1 MLAGVNS
8 TSTNAPAVVADRPA
22 TFRDVFAVAEFR
34 VLFASFGVFMIG
46 ETVKMLALSVLVYER
61 TGSGLL
67 AALAY
72 VTGFLP
78 HALGGLFLLALA
90 DRWPARALIVGY
102 DLVRLA
108 MVAVLATGAL
118 SPGAMLGLV
127 AVVGLFGPV
136 SSASRT
142 ALLPEVLDGD
152 AYVLGRSLLTVA
164 AGGTQVA
171 GFALGGLLL
180 GLVGPYGA
188 LWLTAVTC
196 GLSALLV
203 RVGLA
208 RRPARARSG
217 QAGDDPASGG
227 AVRETLRVNR
237 QLLADRRIRGLLLA
251 QWLPGSLLVGA
262 EGVAVPY
269 AADLG
274 PGASAGVLLMA
285 GAGGM
290 LVGDLLVGRFVA
302 PARRER
308 WSPWLALLLGV
319 PLVVFLAARRRPPR
333 WRPGPAPADAA
344 HRWGPALPVAVW
356 LVLSYATPLAV
367 PASDWGRTVTPVELV
382 VTLLVAFA
390 VNALLEEVFYRRWL
404 QTRWESMLGR
414 WPAIVLASLVWA
426 VWHVAIQGSG
436 RPAVDLATVLVNH
449 GVLGLFLGYLW
460 SRYRRMWPLLVVHGA
475 LNAMPTLTGL

>member
-1 MLAGVNS
+1 MNDTTITA
-8 TSTNAPAVVADRPA
+8 TAVRADRPA
-22 TFRDVFAVAEFR
+22 TFRDVFAVTEFR
-34 VLFASFGVFMIG
+34 VLFGSFGIFMIG

-78 HALGGLFLLALA
+78 HALGGIFLLALA
-90 DRWPARALIVGY
+90 DRWPARTLIVGY
-102 DLVRLA
+102 DLLRLA
-108 MVAVLATGAL
+108 LVAVLATGVLAP
-118 SPGAMLGLV
+118 SVMLGLV
-127 AVVGLFGPV
+127 AVVALFGPV
-136 SSASRT
+136 SSASRA
-142 ALLPEVLDGD
+142 ALLPEMLHGD

-171 GFALGGLLL
+171 GFAVGGLLL

-188 LWLTAVTC
+188 LWLTALTC

-203 RVGLA
+203 RLGLG
-208 RRPARARSG
+208 RRPARARTSPARARTSPAR
-217 QAGDDPASGG
+217 AGSSPARAGTGPAPRNAGG

-237 QLLADRRIRGLLLA
+237 ELLGDRRIRGLLLA

-290 LVGDLLVGRFVA
+290 LVGDLVVGRFVA

-308 WSPWLALLLGV
+308 WTPWLALLLGV
-319 PLVVFLAARRRPPR
+319 PMLVFLTQPALVPAAALFAVATAGFAYQLGLARRFLDAVPEQRR
-333 WRPGPAPADAA
+333 GQAFGLVSTGMMAAQGLAAAGAGGLSEVLSPGVVMAVAGAA
-344 HRWGPALPVAVW
+344 SIAATLALWPVLKPVA
-356 LVLSYATPLAV
+356 
-367 PASDWGRTVTPVELV
+367 R
-382 VTLLVAFA
+382 
-390 VNALLEEVFYRRWL
+390 
-404 QTRWESMLGR
+404 
-414 WPAIVLASLVWA
+414 
-426 VWHVAIQGSG
+426 
-436 RPAVDLATVLVNH
+436 
-449 GVLGLFLGYLW
+449 
-460 SRYRRMWPLLVVHGA
+460 
-475 LNAMPTLTGL
+475 

>member
-1 MLAGVNS
+1 MNS
-8 TSTNAPAVVADRPA
+8 TSTTAAQGAAERPA
-22 TFRDVFAVAEFR
+22 TFRDVFAVSEFR
-34 VLFASFGVFMIG
+34 VIFASFSVFMIG

-78 HALGGLFLLALA
+78 HALGGVFLLALA
-90 DRWPARALIVGY
+90 DRWPARAMMVGY
-102 DLVRLA
+102 DLLRMV
-108 MVAVLATGAL
+108 MVAVLAVGAL
-118 SPGAMLGLV
+118 SPSAMLGLV
-127 AVVGLFGPV
+127 AVVALFGPV
-136 SSASRT
+136 SNAART
-142 ALLPEVLDGD
+142 ALLPEVLHGD
-152 AYVLGRSLLTVA
+152 AYVLGRSLLSVA
-164 AGGTQVA
+164 SGGTQVA
-171 GFALGGLLL
+171 GFAVGGLLL

-203 RVGLA
+203 RTGLT
-208 RRPARARSG
+208 RRPARIHYAPMTTDKPAR
-217 QAGDDPASGG
+217 G

-237 QLLADRRIRGLLLA
+237 SLLADRRIRGLLLA

-308 WSPWLALLLGV
+308 WTPWLALLLGV
-319 PLVVFLAARRRPPR
+319 PMLAFVARPSLVPAAALFAVATAGFAYQLGLARRFLDAVPEGRRGQAFGLVSTGMMAMQGLAAA
-333 WRPGPAPADAA
+333 GA
-344 HRWGPALPVAVW
+344 GAL
-356 LVLSYATPLAV
+356 S
-367 PASDWGRTVTPVELV
+367 E
-382 VTLLVAFA
+382 
-390 VNALLEEVFYRRWL
+390 
-404 QTRWESMLGR
+404 
-414 WPAIVLASLVWA
+414 VLAPGLVMALAGAASATATLILWPVLA
-426 VWHVAIQGSG
+426 PTG
-436 RPAVDLATVLVNH
+436 RPRSV
-449 GVLGLFLGYLW
+449 
-460 SRYRRMWPLLVVHGA
+460 GA
-475 LNAMPTLTGL
+475 GGAAA

>member
-1 MLAGVNS
+1 MS
-8 TSTNAPAVVADRPA
+8 APKVADRPA
-22 TFRDVFAVAEFR
+22 TFRDVFAVTEFR
-34 VLFASFGVFMIG
+34 VVFASYGIFMIG

-102 DLVRLA
+102 DLVRLV
-108 MVAVLATGAL
+108 MVVVLATGAL
-118 SPGAMLGLV
+118 SPSAMLGLV
-127 AVVGLFGPV
+127 AVVALFGPV

-142 ALLPEVLDGD
+142 ALLPEMLRGD

-171 GFALGGLLL
+171 GFAVGGLLL

-188 LWLTAVTC
+188 LWLTAATC

-203 RVGLA
+203 RFGLTHRPGRVG
-208 RRPARARSG
+208 R
-217 QAGDDPASGG
+217 AGDGPRAG
-227 AVRETLRVNR
+227 AFRETLRVNR
-237 QLLADRRIRGLLLA
+237 QLLTDRRIRGLLLA

-290 LVGDLLVGRFVA
+290 LVGDLLVGRFMA

-308 WSPWLALLLGV
+308 WTPWLALLLGV
-319 PLVVFLAARRRPPR
+319 PMLAFLARPALLPAAALFAVATAGFAYQLGLARRFLDAVPEARRGQAFGLVSTGMMAAQGLAAAGAGALSEVLAPGVVMAGAGAASLLATLVLWPILAPGGRRHPARPAEPTPTA
-333 WRPGPAPADAA
+333 PGPAVTAD
-344 HRWGPALPVAVW
+344 H
-356 LVLSYATPLAV
+356 
-367 PASDWGRTVTPVELV
+367 
-382 VTLLVAFA
+382 
-390 VNALLEEVFYRRWL
+390 
-404 QTRWESMLGR
+404 
-414 WPAIVLASLVWA
+414 
-426 VWHVAIQGSG
+426 
-436 RPAVDLATVLVNH
+436 
-449 GVLGLFLGYLW
+449 
-460 SRYRRMWPLLVVHGA
+460 
-475 LNAMPTLTGL
+475 

>member
-1 MLAGVNS
+1 MA
-8 TSTNAPAVVADRPA
+8 AERQA

-34 VLFASFGVFMIG
+34 VLFTSFGVFMIG

-108 MVAVLATGAL
+108 MVAVLATGVL
-118 SPGAMLGLV
+118 SPAAMLGLV

-188 LWLTAVTC
+188 LWLTALTC

-208 RRPARARSG
+208 ARPARSQPTRARS
-217 QAGDDPASGG
+217 ARSWLTRSRLAPAATGATTTDEPVAAGG
-227 AVRETLRVNR
+227 AVRETMRVNR

-308 WSPWLALLLGV
+308 WTPWLALLLGV
-319 PLVVFLAARRRPPR
+319 PMLAFLAQPALVPAAALFAVATAGFAYQLGLARRFLDAVPEARRGQAFGLLSTGLMAAQGLAAAGGGALSEVVAPGVVMAIAGAASVAATLILWPVLNPAAAR
-333 WRPGPAPADAA
+333 QPMRPGTVGAAAD
-344 HRWGPALPVAVW
+344 R
-356 LVLSYATPLAV
+356 
-367 PASDWGRTVTPVELV
+367 
-382 VTLLVAFA
+382 
-390 VNALLEEVFYRRWL
+390 
-404 QTRWESMLGR
+404 
-414 WPAIVLASLVWA
+414 
-426 VWHVAIQGSG
+426 
-436 RPAVDLATVLVNH
+436 
-449 GVLGLFLGYLW
+449 
-460 SRYRRMWPLLVVHGA
+460 
-475 LNAMPTLTGL
+475 

>member
-1 MLAGVNS
+1 M
-8 TSTNAPAVVADRPA
+8 ADRPA

-78 HALGGLFLLALA
+78 HALGGVFLLALA
-90 DRWPARALIVGY
+90 DRWPARALIAGY

-108 MVAVLATGAL
+108 MVAVLATGVL
-118 SPGAMLGLV
+118 PPGAMLGLV

-136 SSASRT
+136 SSASRS
-142 ALLPEVLDGD
+142 ALLPEVLHGD
-152 AYVLGRSLLTVA
+152 RYVLGRSLLTVA
-164 AGGTQVA
+164 SGGTQVA

-188 LWLTAVTC
+188 LWLTAATC
-196 GLSALLV
+196 GLSALVV
-203 RVGLA
+203 RIGLA
-208 RRPARARSG
+208 RRPARARPSRVRPVRIRPARPWLTRSRPTTAATG
-217 QAGDDPASGG
+217 PAAGEPVAAGLSVAGPAAASRPAAGPTAGPVTDGRASGG

-274 PGASAGVLLMA
+274 PGGSAGVLLMA

-302 PARRER
+302 PATRER
-308 WSPWLALLLGV
+308 WTPWLALLLGV
-319 PLVVFLAARRRPPR
+319 PMLAFVAQPALVPAAALFAVATGGFAYQLGLARRFLDAVPEARRGQAFGLLSTGLMATQGLAAAGGGALSEVFAPGVVMAVAGAASVAATLTLWPVLRP
-333 WRPGPAPADAA
+333 AAA
-344 HRWGPALPVAVW
+344 HRPIHPDAV
-356 LVLSYATPLAV
+356 
-367 PASDWGRTVTPVELV
+367 
-382 VTLLVAFA
+382 
-390 VNALLEEVFYRRWL
+390 
-404 QTRWESMLGR
+404 
-414 WPAIVLASLVWA
+414 
-426 VWHVAIQGSG
+426 
-436 RPAVDLATVLVNH
+436 
-449 GVLGLFLGYLW
+449 
-460 SRYRRMWPLLVVHGA
+460 GA
-475 LNAMPTLTGL
+475 APDR

>member
-1 MLAGVNS
+1 M
-8 TSTNAPAVVADRPA
+8 NAPRVADRQA

-34 VLFASFGVFMIG
+34 VIFASYGIFIIG

-118 SPGAMLGLV
+118 SPSAMLGLV
-127 AVVGLFGPV
+127 AVVALFGPV

-142 ALLPEVLDGD
+142 ALLPEMLHGD
-152 AYVLGRSLLTVA
+152 TYVLGRSLLTVA

-171 GFALGGLLL
+171 GFAVGGLLL

-188 LWLTAVTC
+188 LWLTAATC

-203 RVGLA
+203 RFGLA
-208 RRPARARSG
+208 HRPARAGRTG
-217 QAGDDPASGG
+217 GGPRAGAF
-227 AVRETLRVNR
+227 RETLRVNR

-274 PGASAGVLLMA
+274 PGANAGILLMA

-308 WSPWLALLLGV
+308 LTPWLALLLGV
-319 PLVVFLAARRRPPR
+319 PMLAFLARPALLPAATLFAVATAGFAYQLGLARRFLDAVPEVRR
-333 WRPGPAPADAA
+333 GQAFGLVSTGMMAAQGLAAAGAGALSEVLAPGVVMAGAGAASIIATLLLWPVLAPGGRRSPALPADPTPTAPAPAVSAD
-344 HRWGPALPVAVW
+344 R
-356 LVLSYATPLAV
+356 
-367 PASDWGRTVTPVELV
+367 
-382 VTLLVAFA
+382 
-390 VNALLEEVFYRRWL
+390 
-404 QTRWESMLGR
+404 
-414 WPAIVLASLVWA
+414 
-426 VWHVAIQGSG
+426 
-436 RPAVDLATVLVNH
+436 
-449 GVLGLFLGYLW
+449 
-460 SRYRRMWPLLVVHGA
+460 
-475 LNAMPTLTGL
+475 

>member
-1 MLAGVNS
+1 MNS
-8 TSTNAPAVVADRPA
+8 TSATAAQAAADRPA

-34 VLFASFGVFMIG
+34 VIFASFSVFMIG

-78 HALGGLFLLALA
+78 HALGGVFLLALA
-90 DRWPARALIVGY
+90 DRWPARAMMVGY
-102 DLVRLA
+102 DLLRMA
-108 MVAVLATGAL
+108 MVAVLAVGAL
-118 SPGAMLGLV
+118 SPSAMLGLV
-127 AVVGLFGPV
+127 AVVALFGPV
-136 SSASRT
+136 SNAART
-142 ALLPEVLDGD
+142 ALLPEVLHGD
-152 AYVLGRSLLTVA
+152 AYVLGRSLLSVA
-164 AGGTQVA
+164 SGGTQVA
-171 GFALGGLLL
+171 GFAVGGLLL

-203 RVGLA
+203 RVGLT
-208 RRPARARSG
+208 RRPARIQYAPTTDKPAR
-217 QAGDDPASGG
+217 G

-237 QLLADRRIRGLLLA
+237 SLLADRRIRGLLLA

-308 WSPWLALLLGV
+308 WTPWLALLLGV
-319 PLVVFLAARRRPPR
+319 PMLAFVARPSLVPAAALFAVATAGFAYQLGLARRFLDAVPEGRRGQAFGLVSTGMMAMQGLAAAGAGALSEVLA
-333 WRPGPAPADAA
+333 PGLVMALAGAA
-344 HRWGPALPVAVW
+344 SATAT
-356 LVLSYATPLAV
+356 LVLWPVLA
-367 PASDWGRTVTPVELV
+367 PTGRTRR
-382 VTLLVAFA
+382 VAA
-390 VNALLEEVFYRRWL
+390 
-404 QTRWESMLGR
+404 
-414 WPAIVLASLVWA
+414 
-426 VWHVAIQGSG
+426 
-436 RPAVDLATVLVNH
+436 
-449 GVLGLFLGYLW
+449 
-460 SRYRRMWPLLVVHGA
+460 
-475 LNAMPTLTGL
+475 

>member
-1 MLAGVNS
+1 MTV
-8 TSTNAPAVVADRPA
+8 TDTRPA
-22 TFRDVFAVAEFR
+22 TYRDVFAVAEFR
-34 VLFASFGVFMIG
+34 VLFGSFGVFLIG

-78 HALGGLFLLALA
+78 HAFGGVFLLALA
-90 DRWPARALIVGY
+90 DRWPPRALIVGY
-102 DLVRLA
+102 DLLRFA
-108 MVAVLATGAL
+108 MVVVLALGVL

-136 SSASRT
+136 SSAART
-142 ALLPEVLDGD
+142 ALLPEVLHGD

-208 RRPARARSG
+208 ARPPRAR
-217 QAGDDPASGG
+217 PGG
-227 AVRETLRVNR
+227 GNAVRETWRVNR
-237 QLLADRRIRGLLLA
+237 ALLADRRVRGLLLA
-251 QWLPGSLLVGA
+251 QWLPGSVLVGA

-269 AADLG
+269 AAGLG
-274 PGASAGVLLMA
+274 VEASAGVLLMA
-285 GAGGM
+285 AAFGM

-302 PARRER
+302 PARREA
-308 WSPWLALLLGV
+308 WTPWLALLLGV
-319 PLVVFLAARRRPPR
+319 PMLAFVARPALWPAAALFAVATAGFAYQLGLARRFLDAVPEERRGQAFGLVSTGLMAVQGLAAAAGGALSEVLA
-333 WRPGPAPADAA
+333 PGTVM
-344 HRWGPALPVAVW
+344 ALAGV
-356 LVLSYATPLAV
+356 
-367 PASDWGRTVTPVELV
+367 
-382 VTLLVAFA
+382 
-390 VNALLEEVFYRRWL
+390 
-404 QTRWESMLGR
+404 
-414 WPAIVLASLVWA
+414 ASLVA
-426 VWHVAIQGSG
+426 
-436 RPAVDLATVLVNH
+436 
-449 GVLGLFLGYLW
+449 
-460 SRYRRMWPLLVVHGA
+460 
-475 LNAMPTLTGL
+475 TLTLWRVLTPPR

>member
-1 MLAGVNS
+1 MGG
-8 TSTNAPAVVADRPA
+8 PALADRPA

-34 VLFASFGVFMIG
+34 AIFASYGIFIIG

-90 DRWPARALIVGY
+90 DRWPARTLIVGY

-108 MVAVLATGAL
+108 VVVVLATGAL
-118 SPGAMLGLV
+118 SPPAMLGLV
-127 AVVGLFGPV
+127 AVVALFGPV

-142 ALLPEVLDGD
+142 ALLPEVLHGD

-164 AGGTQVA
+164 SGGTQVA
-171 GFALGGLLL
+171 GFAVGGLLL

-203 RVGLA
+203 RFGLTP
-208 RRPARARSG
+208 RPARARRPV
-217 QAGDDPASGG
+217 AGRQPG
-227 AVRETLRVNR
+227 AFRETLRVNR
-237 QLLADRRIRGLLLA
+237 RLLADRRIRGLLLA

-308 WSPWLALLLGV
+308 LTPWLALLLGV
-319 PLVVFLAARRRPPR
+319 PMLAFLARPALLPAAALFAVATAGFAYQLGLARRFLDAVPEARR
-333 WRPGPAPADAA
+333 GQAFGLVNTGMMAAQGLAAAGAGALSEVLAPGVVMAGAGAASLVATLTLWPVLAPDG
-344 HRWGPALPVAVW
+344 RRSPALPAEPPPTEPA
-356 LVLSYATPLAV
+356 ATV
-367 PASDWGRTVTPVELV
+367 PADR
-382 VTLLVAFA
+382 
-390 VNALLEEVFYRRWL
+390 
-404 QTRWESMLGR
+404 
-414 WPAIVLASLVWA
+414 
-426 VWHVAIQGSG
+426 
-436 RPAVDLATVLVNH
+436 
-449 GVLGLFLGYLW
+449 
-460 SRYRRMWPLLVVHGA
+460 
-475 LNAMPTLTGL
+475 

>member
-1 MLAGVNS
+1 M
-8 TSTNAPAVVADRPA
+8 PASPVLADRPA

-34 VLFASFGVFMIG
+34 VLFASFGIFMIG

-78 HALGGLFLLALA
+78 HALGGVFLLALA
-90 DRWPARALIVGY
+90 DRWPPRALIVGY

-108 MVAVLATGAL
+108 MVAVLATGVL
-118 SPGAMLGLV
+118 SPTAMLGLV
-127 AVVGLFGPV
+127 AVVALFGPV

-142 ALLPEVLDGD
+142 ALLPEVLHGD

-188 LWLTAVTC
+188 LWLTATTC
-196 GLSALLV
+196 GLAALMV
-203 RVGLA
+203 RLGLT
-208 RRPARARSG
+208 RRPARSQKPIPAGQPGAGAAR
-217 QAGDDPASGG
+217 AGRARPG

-237 QLLADRRIRGLLLA
+237 ALLADRRIRGLLLA

-269 AADLG
+269 AAELG

-302 PARRER
+302 PGRRER
-308 WSPWLALLLGV
+308 LTPWLALLLGV
-319 PLVVFLAARRRPPR
+319 PMLAFLARPALLPAAALFAVATAGFAYQLGLARRFL
-333 WRPGPAPADAA
+333 D
-344 HRWGPALPVAVW
+344 
-356 LVLSYATPLAV
+356 AV
-367 PASDWGRTVTPVELV
+367 PEARRGQAFGLV
-382 VTLLVAFA
+382 STGMMAGQGLAA
-390 VNALLEEVFYRRWL
+390 AGAGALSE
-404 QTRWESMLGR
+404 
-414 WPAIVLASLVWA
+414 VLAPGVVMA
-426 VWHVAIQGSG
+426 VAGAASVVAT
-436 RPAVDLATVLVNH
+436 LA
-449 GVLGLFLGYLW
+449 LW
-460 SRYRRMWPLLVVHGA
+460 PILTPRRRG
-475 LNAMPTLTGL
+475 

>member
-1 MLAGVNS
+1 MNS
-8 TSTNAPAVVADRPA
+8 TSTTAAQAAADRPA

-34 VLFASFGVFMIG
+34 VIFASFGVFMIG

-78 HALGGLFLLALA
+78 HALGGVFLLALA
-90 DRWPARALIVGY
+90 DRWPARAMMVGY
-102 DLVRLA
+102 DLLRMV
-108 MVAVLATGAL
+108 MVAVLAVGVL
-118 SPGAMLGLV
+118 SPSAMLGLV
-127 AVVGLFGPV
+127 AVVALFGPV
-136 SSASRT
+136 SNAART
-142 ALLPEVLDGD
+142 ALLPEVLHGD
-152 AYVLGRSLLTVA
+152 AYVLGRSLLSVA

-171 GFALGGLLL
+171 GFAVGGLLL

-203 RVGLA
+203 RVGLT
-208 RRPARARSG
+208 RRPARVTYAPTTDTPAR
-217 QAGDDPASGG
+217 G

-237 QLLADRRIRGLLLA
+237 TLLADRRIRGLLLA

-308 WSPWLALLLGV
+308 WTPWLALLLGV
-319 PLVVFLAARRRPPR
+319 PMLAFVARPSLVPAAALFAVATAGFAYQLGLARRFLDAVPEGRRGQAFGLVSTGMMAMQGLAAAGAGALSEVLA
-333 WRPGPAPADAA
+333 PGIVMALAGAASATATLILWPVLAP
-344 HRWGPALPVAVW
+344 
-356 LVLSYATPLAV
+356 S
-367 PASDWGRTVTPVELV
+367 GRTRR
-382 VTLLVAFA
+382 VAA
-390 VNALLEEVFYRRWL
+390 
-404 QTRWESMLGR
+404 
-414 WPAIVLASLVWA
+414 
-426 VWHVAIQGSG
+426 
-436 RPAVDLATVLVNH
+436 
-449 GVLGLFLGYLW
+449 
-460 SRYRRMWPLLVVHGA
+460 
-475 LNAMPTLTGL
+475 

>member
-1 MLAGVNS
+1 M
-8 TSTNAPAVVADRPA
+8 NAPKVADRQA

-34 VLFASFGVFMIG
+34 VIFASYGIFVIG

-108 MVAVLATGAL
+108 VVAVLATGLL
-118 SPGAMLGLV
+118 SPAAMLGLV
-127 AVVGLFGPV
+127 AVVALFGPV

-142 ALLPEVLDGD
+142 ALLPEMLHGD
-152 AYVLGRSLLTVA
+152 RYVLGRSLLTVA

-171 GFALGGLLL
+171 GFAVGGLLL

-188 LWLTAVTC
+188 LWLTAATC

-203 RVGLA
+203 RFGLA
-208 RRPARARSG
+208 PRPARTGRAV
-217 QAGDDPASGG
+217 AGPRPG
-227 AVRETLRVNR
+227 AFRETVRVNR

-269 AADLG
+269 AAGLG
-274 PGASAGVLLMA
+274 PGANAGILLMA

-308 WSPWLALLLGV
+308 WTPWLALLLGV
-319 PLVVFLAARRRPPR
+319 PMLVFLARPVLLPAAALFAVATAGFAYQLGLARRFLDAVPEVRR
-333 WRPGPAPADAA
+333 GQAFGLVSTGMMAAQGLAAAGAGALSEVLAPGVVMAGAGAASIIATLLLWPVLAPGGRRSPAPPAQSTPAPVVSAD
-344 HRWGPALPVAVW
+344 R
-356 LVLSYATPLAV
+356 
-367 PASDWGRTVTPVELV
+367 
-382 VTLLVAFA
+382 
-390 VNALLEEVFYRRWL
+390 
-404 QTRWESMLGR
+404 
-414 WPAIVLASLVWA
+414 
-426 VWHVAIQGSG
+426 
-436 RPAVDLATVLVNH
+436 
-449 GVLGLFLGYLW
+449 
-460 SRYRRMWPLLVVHGA
+460 
-475 LNAMPTLTGL
+475 

>member
-1 MLAGVNS
+1 VNS
-8 TSTNAPAVVADRPA
+8 TSTTAAQAAAERPA
-22 TFRDVFAVAEFR
+22 TFRDVFAVSEFR
-34 VLFASFGVFMIG
+34 VIFASFSVFMIG

-78 HALGGLFLLALA
+78 HALGGVFLLALA
-90 DRWPARALIVGY
+90 DRWPARAMMVGY
-102 DLVRLA
+102 DLLRMV
-108 MVAVLATGAL
+108 MVAVLAVGAL
-118 SPGAMLGLV
+118 SPSAMLGLV
-127 AVVGLFGPV
+127 AVVALFGPV
-136 SSASRT
+136 SNAART
-142 ALLPEVLDGD
+142 ALLPEVLHGD
-152 AYVLGRSLLTVA
+152 AYVLGRSLLSVA
-164 AGGTQVA
+164 SGGTQVA
-171 GFALGGLLL
+171 GFAVGGLLL

-203 RVGLA
+203 RIGLT
-208 RRPARARSG
+208 RRPARIHYAPMTTDKPAR
-217 QAGDDPASGG
+217 G

-237 QLLADRRIRGLLLA
+237 SLLADRRIRGLLLA

-308 WSPWLALLLGV
+308 WTPWLALLLGV
-319 PLVVFLAARRRPPR
+319 PMLAFVARPSLVPAAALFAVATAGFAYQLGLARRFLDAVPEGRRGQAFGLVSTGMMAMQGLAAA
-333 WRPGPAPADAA
+333 GA
-344 HRWGPALPVAVW
+344 GAL
-356 LVLSYATPLAV
+356 S
-367 PASDWGRTVTPVELV
+367 E
-382 VTLLVAFA
+382 
-390 VNALLEEVFYRRWL
+390 
-404 QTRWESMLGR
+404 
-414 WPAIVLASLVWA
+414 VLAPGLVMALAGAASATATLILWPVLA
-426 VWHVAIQGSG
+426 PTG
-436 RPAVDLATVLVNH
+436 RPRSV
-449 GVLGLFLGYLW
+449 
-460 SRYRRMWPLLVVHGA
+460 GA
-475 LNAMPTLTGL
+475 GGAAA

>member
-1 MLAGVNS
+1 MNS
-8 TSTNAPAVVADRPA
+8 TSTTAAQAAADRPA

-34 VLFASFGVFMIG
+34 VIFASFGVFMIG

-78 HALGGLFLLALA
+78 HALGGVFLLALA
-90 DRWPARALIVGY
+90 DRWPARAMMVGY
-102 DLVRLA
+102 DLLRMV
-108 MVAVLATGAL
+108 MVAVLAVGVM
-118 SPGAMLGLV
+118 SPSAMLGLV
-127 AVVGLFGPV
+127 AVVALFGPV
-136 SSASRT
+136 SNAART
-142 ALLPEVLDGD
+142 ALLPEVLHGD
-152 AYVLGRSLLTVA
+152 AYVLGRSLLSVA

-171 GFALGGLLL
+171 GFAVGGLLL

-203 RVGLA
+203 RVGLT
-208 RRPARARSG
+208 RRPARVKYAPTTDTPAR
-217 QAGDDPASGG
+217 G

-237 QLLADRRIRGLLLA
+237 TLLADRRIRGLLLA

-308 WSPWLALLLGV
+308 WTPWLALLLGV
-319 PLVVFLAARRRPPR
+319 PMLAFVARPSLVPAAALFAVATAGFAYQLGLARRFLDAVPEGRRGQAFGLVSTGMMAMQGLAAAGAGALSEVLA
-333 WRPGPAPADAA
+333 PGIVMALAGAASATATLILWPVLAP
-344 HRWGPALPVAVW
+344 
-356 LVLSYATPLAV
+356 S
-367 PASDWGRTVTPVELV
+367 GRTRR
-382 VTLLVAFA
+382 VAA
-390 VNALLEEVFYRRWL
+390 
-404 QTRWESMLGR
+404 
-414 WPAIVLASLVWA
+414 
-426 VWHVAIQGSG
+426 
-436 RPAVDLATVLVNH
+436 
-449 GVLGLFLGYLW
+449 
-460 SRYRRMWPLLVVHGA
+460 
-475 LNAMPTLTGL
+475 

>member
-1 MLAGVNS
+1 MS
-8 TSTNAPAVVADRPA
+8 TPKVADRPA

-34 VLFASFGVFMIG
+34 VLFASYGIFMIG

-90 DRWPARALIVGY
+90 DRWPGRALIVGY

-108 MVAVLATGAL
+108 MVVVLATGAL
-118 SPGAMLGLV
+118 SPSAMLGLV
-127 AVVGLFGPV
+127 AVVALFGPV
-136 SSASRT
+136 SSASRS
-142 ALLPEVLDGD
+142 AMLPEMLRGD
-152 AYVLGRSLLTVA
+152 TYVLGRSLLTVA

-171 GFALGGLLL
+171 GFAVGGLLL
-180 GLVGPYGA
+180 SLVGPYGA
-188 LWLTAVTC
+188 LWLTAATC

-203 RVGLA
+203 RFGLA
-208 RRPARARSG
+208 HRPARAGRVVDG
-217 QAGDDPASGG
+217 PRAGAF
-227 AVRETLRVNR
+227 RETLRVNR

-290 LVGDLLVGRFVA
+290 LVGDLLVGRFMA

-308 WSPWLALLLGV
+308 LTPWLALLLGV
-319 PLVVFLAARRRPPR
+319 PMLAFLARPALLPAAALFAVAAGGFAYQLGLARRFLDAVPEARRGQAFGLVSTGMMAAQGLAAAGAGALSEVLAPGVVMAGAGAASLIATLVLWPVLAPGGR
-333 WRPGPAPADAA
+333 RSPALPADPTPAAPGPAVSAD
-344 HRWGPALPVAVW
+344 R
-356 LVLSYATPLAV
+356 
-367 PASDWGRTVTPVELV
+367 
-382 VTLLVAFA
+382 
-390 VNALLEEVFYRRWL
+390 
-404 QTRWESMLGR
+404 
-414 WPAIVLASLVWA
+414 
-426 VWHVAIQGSG
+426 
-436 RPAVDLATVLVNH
+436 
-449 GVLGLFLGYLW
+449 
-460 SRYRRMWPLLVVHGA
+460 
-475 LNAMPTLTGL
+475 